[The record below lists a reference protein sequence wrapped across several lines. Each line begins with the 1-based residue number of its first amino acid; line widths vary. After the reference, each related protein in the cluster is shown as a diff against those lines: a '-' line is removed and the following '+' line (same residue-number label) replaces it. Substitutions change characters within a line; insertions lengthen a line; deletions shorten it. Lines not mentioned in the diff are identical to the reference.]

1 MNDTSFPSDSGRRSS
16 RPMSERLAFNDRR
29 GGRWG
34 TSIAGAPRPS
44 RSVPTFATAAY
55 AEPRD
60 WGYVG
65 LFAFTAVLLL
75 RPQDQVPGLTSL
87 HLAEMCVLI
96 GIGPMVLH
104 RIAYRL
110 PAFKINAETIALFLF
125 GVVMLAG
132 IPTSVWPSGALAEFS
147 DKYLKIVVVFLLM
160 MNTLTTP
167 TRLDRLMWLIL
178 LCVGVIAAKSLLNYA
193 QGVNLVEGGRLAGP
207 IGGIFGNP
215 NDLALNMVTFLPL
228 AGIVALSRHRPAWRR
243 LVAAGIATLMMATI
257 VLTRSRGGAL
267 GLAVALAALLFLGRK
282 VRPGFV
288 IIAILALVAAAPLL
302 PGSFWARMN
311 SIVDA
316 DEDARLYTGSRAAR
330 SAVMQEGINTFLDHP
345 LTGVGVGQF
354 KNYNPPGR
362 QQPWL
367 ETHNAMIQV
376 AAETGIVGLLLF
388 LFLILRAATAAVSAR
403 RMLGERRIRAPENRG
418 VLSPSDRHALYENT
432 VALSAGLAGWFT
444 CALFASVAYNWTFY
458 YVLALIV
465 AARELVKDRRR
476 AMDVSAGVVARPS
489 RFFSGARVFPAGSTG
504 IA

>member
-1 MNDTSFPSDSGRRSS
+1 MNDTSFPSARPRSNT
-16 RPMSERLAFNDRR
+16 RPINERLAFNDRR
-29 GGRWG
+29 GGWG
-34 TSIAGAPRPS
+34 SHIAGIPLPS
-44 RSVPTFATAAY
+44 KRVPTFATAAY

-60 WGYVG
+60 WGYLG

-75 RPQDQVPGLTSL
+75 RPQDQVPGLNAL
-87 HLAEMCVLI
+87 HLAEVCVLI
-96 GIGPMVLH
+96 GIGPMLLH
-104 RIAYRL
+104 RLAHRL

-125 GVVMLAG
+125 GLVMLAG
-132 IPTSVWPSGALAEFS
+132 VPTSVWPSGALAEFS

-167 TRLDRLMWLIL
+167 NRLDRLMWLIL
-178 LCVGVIAAKSLLNYA
+178 LCVGVIAARSIFNYA
-193 QGVNLVEGGRLAGP
+193 QGINLVEGGRLAGP
-207 IGGIFGNP
+207 VGGIFGNP

-228 AGIVALSRHRPAWRR
+228 AGVVALSRHRPTWRR
-243 LVAAGIATLMMATI
+243 MVAVVIALMMVATV

-282 VRPGFV
+282 VRPGFA
-288 IIAILALVAAAPLL
+288 IIAALSLLAAAPML
-302 PGSFWARMN
+302 PASFWARMN

-316 DEDARLYTGSRAAR
+316 DEDARMYTGSRAAR
-330 SAVMQEGINTFLDHP
+330 SAVMQEGVNTFLDHP
-345 LTGVGVGQF
+345 ITGVGVGQF

-376 AAETGIVGLLLF
+376 AAETGFVGLLLF
-388 LFLILRAATAAVSAR
+388 LFLIVRAATAAISAR
-403 RMLGERRIRAPENRG
+403 RMLGDRRIRAPESRG
-418 VLSPSDRHALYENT
+418 VLSESDRLALYENT
-432 VALSAGLAGWFT
+432 VALSAGLAGWFV

-465 AARELVKDRRR
+465 ASRELVRERRR
-476 AMDVSAGVVARPS
+476 ALDSPAEVVVRPS
-489 RFFSGARVFPAGSTG
+489 RFLSAAKVFPARSTG

>member
-1 MNDTSFPSDSGRRSS
+1 MNDTSFTSD
-16 RPMSERLAFNDRR
+16 RPDASARPINERLAFNDRR

-34 TSIAGAPRPS
+34 SSIAGVPLPS
-44 RSVPTFATAAY
+44 NRVPTFATAAF
-55 AEPRD
+55 AEARD

-75 RPQDQVPGLTSL
+75 RPQDQIPGLTSL
-87 HLAEMCVLI
+87 HLAELCALI
-96 GIGPMVLH
+96 GIGPMLLH
-104 RIAYRL
+104 RIAYRQ
-110 PAFKINAETIALFLF
+110 PVFKVNPETIALFLF
-125 GVVMLAG
+125 GMVMLAG
-132 IPTSVWPSGALAEFS
+132 VPTSVWPSGALAEFS

-167 TRLDRLMWLIL
+167 ARLDRLMWLIL
-178 LCVGVIAAKSLLNYA
+178 LCVGVIAANSLANYA
-193 QGVNLVEGGRLAGP
+193 QGINLVEGGRLAGP

-243 LVAAGIATLMMATI
+243 IVAVVVAALMVATI

-267 GLAVALAALLFLGRK
+267 GLAVALAALMFLGRK
-282 VRPGFV
+282 IRPGFA
-288 IIAILALVAAAPLL
+288 IIATLSLLAAAPML
-302 PGSFWARMN
+302 PASFWARMN

-316 DEDARLYTGSRAAR
+316 DEDARMYTGSRAAR

-345 LTGVGVGQF
+345 VTGVGVGQF

-367 ETHNAMIQV
+367 ETHNAIIQV
-376 AAETGIVGLLLF
+376 AAETGAVGVFIF
-388 LFLILRAATAAVSAR
+388 LFLIVRAATAAMSAR
-403 RMLGERRIRAPENRG
+403 RMLGERRIRAPENHG
-418 VLSPSDRHALYENT
+418 VLSPSDRQDLYEDT
-432 VALSAGLAGWFT
+432 IALSAGLAGWFV

-458 YVLALIV
+458 YLLALIV
-465 AARELVKDRRR
+465 AARELVRDRRR
-476 AMDVSAGVVARPS
+476 AMDASAEVVARPS
-489 RFFSGARVFPAGSTG
+489 RFSSAARVFPARSTG